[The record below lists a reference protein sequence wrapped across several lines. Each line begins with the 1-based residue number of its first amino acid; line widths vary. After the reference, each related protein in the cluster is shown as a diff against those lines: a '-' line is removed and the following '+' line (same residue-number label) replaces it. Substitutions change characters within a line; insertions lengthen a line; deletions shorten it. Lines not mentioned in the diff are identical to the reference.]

1 MSSEKRR
8 FNRNNENVRKNLDS
22 SNNQYKVYK
31 TKADIYNS
39 KYKTNPKLYIKLDP
53 EYLENNYKKE
63 ENFQNNNNHYNNKNY
78 RYIPNNNKN
87 NNINKNAYKKSP
99 LFSTTLKE
107 IQSPFE
113 TNYNNYLYYASNTLE
128 NRKKNT
134 IENFNIYKGISP
146 FINSEKRRN
155 VKYNNNDDDYD
166 IQKMRNN
173 KFDENIYHNK
183 SIDNSRRR
191 NKRYFDNLTM
201 TEPKYYNPNFNIYQE
216 KMTAIFV
223 HIINKI
229 YEKNKKKY
237 ILTKFLYGLKNKY
250 GEPTLFRKRVSKHN
264 AYKNIIFNYIKEINN
279 SPKGEKTNR
288 SSNNNKLI
296 NNKRKEN
303 KEQTNQRYNNTLK
316 PKNKENNK
324 NDMERLKELQ
334 KKYDKIYEKSKNT
347 SADDKYRRYIFRKN
361 KTDDSAFDKTLNNN
375 KIFKTKLLKN
385 RLNINRKGPAT
396 IDTSH
401 NAIPSFDVKKKD
413 KFMILENEDD
423 TPRNVKN
430 KIIVIKKIKMPPKL
444 TNDKNKNKEI
454 FKVYNIKN
462 IVTRDKRLYVHIN
475 YITLSNKKK
484 EKPNK
489 NNYYNNQLLKISEKF
504 SITYINNNT
513 ISKPK
518 LKIIKNEINLTKIE
532 EEPLNSIVEE
542 ENKYYKKKNQYDYLE
557 KAIAILERYKNNL
570 KKKTIKN
577 SIIKFSHLVEIILG
591 KKIMKKNK

>member
-8 FNRNNENVRKNLDS
+8 FNRDNENLRKNLDS

-63 ENFQNNNNHYNNKNY
+63 ENFNNNNYNNKNY
-78 RYIPNNNKN
+78 RYNPYNNKN
-87 NNINKNAYKKSP
+87 SIINKNIYKKSP
-99 LFSTTLKE
+99 LLSRKVKE

-113 TNYNNYLYYASNTLE
+113 TNYNNYLYYANNTLE

-134 IENFNIYKGISP
+134 IDNFNISKGISP
-146 FINSEKRRN
+146 FINSEQRRRN
-155 VKYNNNDDDYD
+155 VRYNNNDDDYD

-173 KFDENIYHNK
+173 KFDDNVYHNK

-191 NKRYFDNLTM
+191 NKKYFDNLTL
-201 TEPKYYNPNFNIYQE
+201 TEPKYYNPNLNIYQE

-237 ILTKFLYGLKNKY
+237 ILNKFLYGLKNKY
-250 GEPTLFRKRVSKHN
+250 GEPSLFKKRVSKHN
-264 AYKNIIFNYIKEINN
+264 EYKNIIFKYIKEINN
-279 SPKGEKTNR
+279 SPKEEKSNR
-288 SSNNNKLI
+288 SINNNKLI

-324 NDMERLKELQ
+324 NNKERLKELQ

-361 KTDDSAFDKTLNNN
+361 KTDNITFDKALNNK
-375 KIFKTKLLKN
+375 KIFKTKLLNN
-385 RLNINRKGPAT
+385 RLNIDRKDPVT
-396 IDTSH
+396 LDTSH
-401 NAIPSFDVKKKD
+401 NVIPSFDLKKND
-413 KFMILENEDD
+413 KLMFLENEDD
-423 TPRNVKN
+423 IPRNVKN

-444 TNDKNKNKEI
+444 TNDKNKSKEI

-489 NNYYNNQLLKISEKF
+489 NNYYDNKLLKISEKF

-518 LKIIKNEINLTKIE
+518 LKIIKYKVNLTKIE

-542 ENKYYKKKNQYDYLE
+542 ENKYNKKRNQYDYLE
-557 KAIAILERYKNNL
+557 KAIAILERYKNKL

-577 SIIKFSHLVEIILG
+577 SIINIE
-591 KKIMKKNK
+591 KKDYDE